1 MTISLVDAE
10 SVLALDIGSVYT
22 RAMLFDVVDGQ
33 YRFLGAGVAPTTAG
47 APFYDVSEGMHRAL
61 EKLQDVTGRSLFNAQ
76 GQLILPSQ
84 PDGNGIDQMMA
95 VFTAGPELRMVTI
108 GLLETAS
115 LESANHLAGLIYGK
129 LVESIGLNDRRR
141 TETQVDAIIKAQPNL
156 IILAGG
162 TERGAT
168 RSISKLVEMI
178 ALVLEVLPREKR
190 PEIVYAGNQV
200 LAKRIKDLL
209 SKQTTVYV
217 TPNIRPSI
225 DVEDLG
231 PAQETMAK
239 VVYDI
244 RSEQVG
250 GLKTIGSLC
259 TLPILPASHG
269 YGRMIRFMRQL
280 DVESVKDARRVLGV
294 DLGASATTIAA
305 TVQGALR
312 MHTFRLGMGYS
323 ISEVMRV
330 THLEEVVR
338 WLPMHVPEDEVRD
351 YLWQRT
357 LYPMM
362 QPMTSETLAI
372 EQAMARQA
380 LRAAMQGMEAEWPE
394 MGRQFDPIVVSGAIL
409 AQGSTPGQ
417 ALLQILDGLEPVG
430 ISTILLDTYGI
441 LPVLGAI
448 AGHNPL
454 LPVHV
459 LESSALVN
467 LGTVIRPV
475 CNARYGTPILK
486 VRLVYDNDDSTTIE
500 LRHGSLT
507 VLPVQPN
514 QHVKVYL
521 TPLRSLYIPG
531 VEIRHGLSMI
541 GGMNG
546 IVVDARGHPL
556 SLPSDAPRR
565 RDLLKKWSLAL
576 GS

>member
-10 SVLALDIGSVYT
+10 SVLTLDIGSVYT

-33 YRFLGAGVAPTTAG
+33 YRFLGASAAPTTVG
-47 APFYDVSEGMHRAL
+47 APFYDVSEGMHRTL
-61 EKLQDVTGRSLFNAQ
+61 EKLQDMTGRSLFNEQ

-84 PDGNGIDQMMA
+84 PDGNGVDQMTA
-95 VFTAGPELRMVTI
+95 VFTAGPELRLVTI
-108 GLLETAS
+108 GLLETVS
-115 LESANHLAGLIYGK
+115 LESANHLAGLVYGQ
-129 LVESIGLNDRRR
+129 LVEAIGLNDRRR
-141 TETQVDAIIKAQPNL
+141 TEAQVDAILKAQPNL

-190 PEIVYAGNQV
+190 PEVLYAGNQA

-209 SKQTTVYV
+209 SKQTTVYIS
-217 TPNIRPSI
+217 PNIRPTI
-225 DVEDLG
+225 DSEDLG
-231 PAQETMAK
+231 PAQEMMAK

-244 RSEQVG
+244 RAEQVG
-250 GLKTIGSLC
+250 GLKTVRSLC

-269 YGRMIRFMRQL
+269 YGRMIRFMSEL
-280 DVESVKDARRVLGV
+280 DVESRRDARRVLGV
-294 DLGASATTIAA
+294 DLGASATTVAA
-305 TVQGALR
+305 TTDRGLHMR
-312 MHTFRLGMGYS
+312 TFRLGMGYS
-323 ISEVMRV
+323 IGEVMRA
-330 THLEEVVR
+330 THLSEVVR
-338 WLPMHVPEDEVRD
+338 WLPMHVPDDEVRD
-351 YLWQRT
+351 YLWQRK

-362 QPMTSETLAI
+362 QPMTNETLAV

-380 LRAAMQGMEAEWPE
+380 LRAVMQAMESEWPE
-394 MGRQFDPIVVSGAIL
+394 MGHHFDPIVVGGAIL

-417 ALLQILDGLEPVG
+417 ALLQVLDGLEPVG
-430 ISTILLDTYGI
+430 VSTILLDTYGL
-441 LPVLGAI
+441 LPVLGAV

-459 LESSALVN
+459 LESSALLN

-475 CNARYGTPILK
+475 CSARYGNPVLK
-486 VRLVYDNDDSTTIE
+486 VRLVYDNNDETTVEI
-500 LRHGSLT
+500 RQGTIT

-514 QHVKVYL
+514 QQVKVYL

-531 VEIRHGLSMI
+531 IETRRGLSMI
-541 GGMNG
+541 GGATG

-556 SLPSDAPRR
+556 NLPPDAARR
-565 RDLLKKWSLAL
+565 RDLLKKWAMALA
-576 GS
+576 S